1 MKWIKT
7 QELISMLKRFP
18 DREIEVSLRLN
29 FGLVSTYWWKYSTDD
44 QCFVRITD
52 SYDDFCT
59 EARITE
65 RYGDCLWKV
74 TPFFF
79 LKSDQ
84 EKQLAIRFFEEL
96 NTRGLIEGIISE
108 NDINSLRICEFCHKP
123 MNEGWVIN
131 DTEAFCSDQCL
142 HCSHPEIDL
151 NTLKSHAQEDG
162 SLGYWTQWE
171 G

>member
-18 DREIEVSLRLN
+18 DTEIEVSLRLN
-29 FGLVSTYWWKYSTDD
+29 YGLISTYWWKYSTYEK
-44 QCFVRITD
+44 CLVRITD
-52 SYDDFCT
+52 SYDDYYSEKT
-59 EARITE
+59 AID

-79 LKSDQ
+79 LQSNE

-96 NTRGLIEGIISE
+96 NTLGHVEDIVSE
-108 NDINSLRICEFCHKP
+108 YDINSLRICEYCHKP
-123 MNEGWVIN
+123 MNEGWLIN
-131 DTEAFCSDQCL
+131 NTETFCSDNCL
-142 HCSHPEIDL
+142 HWTHPEIEL
-151 NTLKSHAQEDG
+151 ETLKSQATEDG
-162 SLGYWTQWE
+162 SLGYWTKWE